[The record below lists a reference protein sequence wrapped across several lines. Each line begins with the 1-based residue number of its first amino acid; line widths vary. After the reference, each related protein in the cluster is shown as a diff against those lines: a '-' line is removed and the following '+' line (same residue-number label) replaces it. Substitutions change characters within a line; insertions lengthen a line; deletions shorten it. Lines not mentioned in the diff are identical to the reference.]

1 LRFASL
7 KEYRVALS
15 NLIKP
20 RVAPSNLFGG
30 GLGGKACLSRL
41 GEGRGRSGVCKFLV
55 SFVLQKSITSTIIC
69 LVLTLGGVTLA
80 QQTALEYPYYL
91 LDLYNPDEDCW
102 KGMDIDG
109 RWPVPVVPEELLIG
123 HPPSELSGVTIPTDH
138 WVELK
143 FRGKIVDGPGD
154 DIFLIELDA
163 VDEQALV
170 FITDGSGQEYLV
182 GYALVPDIGLYGL
195 TEIGF
200 DIAGISL
207 PFVPSAIR
215 VLGLD
220 LRGGSPGFDLANV
233 RARAYPNCGC
243 TACNPSPADGAK
255 NVPIDAVLKWS
266 PGCSAEKHVVYF
278 GTALADVDEGA
289 APVTN
294 PTQPQDANSFNPT
307 GLELSR
313 TYYWRLDEVNDADV
327 NSPWTGD
334 IWRFT
339 TADYLVVDDFE
350 SYERFTIYDTWTQ
363 IDQAYVYLS
372 KEPRPVHKCRQSMA
386 FRYYYDN
393 YFYSEAAYQ
402 FSSAQ
407 DWASAGVKALELF
420 FYGEA
425 DNDVNAQMYFA
436 LSDGDVDA
444 LVPYDGDANDL
455 SSETWR
461 PWRIDLQNLNVNLS
475 NIKYI
480 SIGFRKGTSEPFAFG
495 LGTVFFD
502 DIRLYP
508 SRCLQENRPDADF
521 NGDCAVD
528 SQDLQDLAYNW
539 LDKGYNI
546 YPVTAPNAP
555 VAWYKFDGSAND
567 SAGSAHGQP
576 RGSPTYVQGV
586 YGRAISF
593 DGYKDS
599 VEITNAPYLF
609 ARIRTGVT
617 ITFWQYGKD
626 SIHHTDTLCCSNYA
640 YNIYDPTI
648 AINLGTWK
656 SPGKY
661 NWDCGSPWS
670 FDGRLSG
677 NHKYKTEWSGRWNHW
692 AFTKDVNS
700 GKMQIFLNGLL
711 YDSRTGANSIIS
723 AITSFEIGSGWYGGY
738 DGLIDDFR
746 IYDYALTQPEVAYAA
761 TNGTG
766 IFDLPLLLPADLNS
780 DNRIDFKDFALLA
793 DNWLAHK
800 LWP

>member
-1 LRFASL
+1 MKRTCLLTS
-7 KEYRVALS
+7 V
-15 NLIKP
+15 
-20 RVAPSNLFGG
+20 
-30 GLGGKACLSRL
+30 GL
-41 GEGRGRSGVCKFLV
+41 
-55 SFVLQKSITSTIIC
+55 C
-69 LVLTLGGVTLA
+69 LVLALGRAALA
-80 QQTALEYPYYL
+80 QQTSLEYPYYL
-91 LDLYNPDEDCW
+91 LDIYNPDDDCW
-102 KGMDIDG
+102 YGMDIDG
-109 RWPVPVVPEELLIG
+109 RWPVPVLPEQLLIG
-123 HPPSELSGVTIPTDH
+123 QPPSDLSGVTIPTDH

-143 FRGKIVDGPGD
+143 FRGKIIDGPGD

-170 FITDGSGQEYLV
+170 FITDGSGREYLL
-182 GYALVPDIGLYGL
+182 GYALVPDIGFYEQ
-195 TEIGF
+195 TEISF

-215 VLGLD
+215 IVGLD
-220 LRGGSPGFDLANV
+220 FRGGSPGFDLANV
-233 RARAYPNCGC
+233 RARINADCGY
-243 TACNPSPADGAK
+243 TACNPSPPDGAN
-255 NVPIDAVLKWS
+255 NVPLNTVLKWS
-266 PGCSAEKHVVYF
+266 PGRSAEKHIVYF
-278 GTALADVDEGA
+278 GTALTDVDESA
-289 APVTN
+289 TPVSV
-294 PTQPQDANSFNPT
+294 PPQPQDVNSFTPPA
-307 GLELSR
+307 LELSK
-313 TYYWRLDEVNDADV
+313 TYYWRLDELNDADV

-334 IWRFT
+334 IWKFK

-350 SYERFTIYDTWTQ
+350 SYDRFTIY
-363 IDQAYVYLS
+363 QAWKQFAEGYVELS
-372 KEPRPVHKCRQSMA
+372 KGLNPVHKCRQSMA
-386 FRYYYDN
+386 FHYYYDD

-402 FSSAQ
+402 FSPAQ

-420 FYGEA
+420 FYGKA
-425 DNDVNAQMYFA
+425 DNDINAQMYFA
-436 LSDGDVDA
+436 LSDGDVND
-444 LVPYDGDANDL
+444 LVPYAGDANDL
-455 SSETWR
+455 NKETWQ

-475 NIKYI
+475 NIEYI
-480 SIGFRKGTSEPFAFG
+480 SIGFRNRPSEPIG
-495 LGTVFFD
+495 TRTGTVFFD

-508 SRCLQENRPDADF
+508 SRCLQENKPDADF
-521 NGDCAVD
+521 DGDCAVD
-528 SQDLQDLAYNW
+528 FQDLQDLAYSW

-546 YPVTAPNAP
+546 YPAAAPKAP
-555 VAWYKFDGSAND
+555 VAWYKFDGNADD
-567 SAGSAHGQP
+567 SAGSAHGQLHGHP
-576 RGSPTYVQGV
+576 NFVEGV

-609 ARIRTGVT
+609 ARIRTAIT
-617 ITFWQYGKD
+617 IAFWQYGTD

-670 FDGRLSG
+670 FDNRLSG

-692 AFTKDVNS
+692 AFTKDAGT

-746 IYDYALTQPEVAYAA
+746 IYDYALSEAEIAYAA

-766 IFDLPLLLPADLNS
+766 IFDLPLLSPADLNS

-793 DNWLAHK
+793 DNWLNEH
-800 LWP
+800 L